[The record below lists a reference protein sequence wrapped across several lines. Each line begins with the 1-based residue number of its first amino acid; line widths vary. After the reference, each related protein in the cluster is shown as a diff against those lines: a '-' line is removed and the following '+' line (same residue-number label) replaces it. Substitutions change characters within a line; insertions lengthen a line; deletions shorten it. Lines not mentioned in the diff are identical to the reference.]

1 MSDSQTTTLPTSWTL
16 APLSDIAE
24 INPKLDKADVADS
37 LEVSFV
43 PMPAVQ
49 ATTGE
54 INVTETRQFGQ
65 VKKGYTAFREGD
77 VLFAKI
83 TPCMENGKMAIVPKV
98 RNGLAFGSTE
108 FHVLRARS
116 GINAHYIYHFVS
128 SQRFR
133 YDAEHNMTGAVGQR
147 RVPTAYLTD
156 HPIPIPPSCAQNRIV
171 AKIEELLSEL
181 CNGIESLE
189 TALDQLKVYRQA
201 VLKHAFEGKLTAA
214 WREDRSNSGDLRW
227 SSAALGDLLDLV
239 TSGSRG
245 WAKYYSSKGNVFI
258 RAQNLKNDRLELDD
272 IAFVQIPENSEGTR
286 TRVQVGD
293 ILITITGAN
302 VTKTGIVK
310 EGIGPAY
317 VSQHVALARPTEVL
331 VSEFLYWFLVAE
343 AAGRKQLNAA
353 AYGAGKPGLNLDNI
367 RSVVIPLPTKLEQTE
382 IVNRINSILSVVQ
395 NCEAAIDAELKRSDA
410 LRQSI
415 LDKAFSGELVEDHPD
430 DEPACALLQGLKVA
444 KTISGKDGKKN
455 NRRNAA

>member
-258 RAQNLKNDRLELDD
+258 RAPK
-272 IAFVQIPENSEGTR
+272 
-286 TRVQVGD
+286 
-293 ILITITGAN
+293 
-302 VTKTGIVK
+302 
-310 EGIGPAY
+310 
-317 VSQHVALARPTEVL
+317 SQ
-331 VSEFLYWFLVAE
+331 
-343 AAGRKQLNAA
+343 K
-353 AYGAGKPGLNLDNI
+353 
-367 RSVVIPLPTKLEQTE
+367 
-382 IVNRINSILSVVQ
+382 
-395 NCEAAIDAELKRSDA
+395 
-410 LRQSI
+410 
-415 LDKAFSGELVEDHPD
+415 
-430 DEPACALLQGLKVA
+430 
-444 KTISGKDGKKN
+444 
-455 NRRNAA
+455 

>member
-1 MSDSQTTTLPTSWTL
+1 M
-16 APLSDIAE
+16 
-24 INPKLDKADVADS
+24 
-37 LEVSFV
+37 
-43 PMPAVQ
+43 
-49 ATTGE
+49 
-54 INVTETRQFGQ
+54 
-65 VKKGYTAFREGD
+65 
-77 VLFAKI
+77 
-83 TPCMENGKMAIVPKV
+83 
-98 RNGLAFGSTE
+98 
-108 FHVLRARS
+108 
-116 GINAHYIYHFVS
+116 
-128 SQRFR
+128 
-133 YDAEHNMTGAVGQR
+133 
-147 RVPTAYLTD
+147 
-156 HPIPIPPSCAQNRIV
+156 
-171 AKIEELLSEL
+171 
-181 CNGIESLE
+181 
-189 TALDQLKVYRQA
+189 
-201 VLKHAFEGKLTAA
+201 
-214 WREDRSNSGDLRW
+214 
-227 SSAALGDLLDLV
+227 
-239 TSGSRG
+239 
-245 WAKYYSSKGNVFI
+245 
-258 RAQNLKNDRLELDD
+258 
-272 IAFVQIPENSEGTR
+272 
-286 TRVQVGD
+286 QVGD